1 MRMNEMI
8 PKGKRFDHVL
18 ILSTSSLRKCMQ
30 ISLDNLHADI
40 GDLRV
45 NTIRRWRFKET
56 EVLPLSGA
64 DPASVRGVVKHQ
76 TSY

>member
-18 ILSTSSLRKCMQ
+18 ILSTSSLRKYME

-45 NTIRRWRFKET
+45 NTIRR
-56 EVLPLSGA
+56 
-64 DPASVRGVVKHQ
+64 
-76 TSY
+76 